1 MIGGTISRQS
11 LNKLLLSLIPKRCVY
26 SVFKRVSL
34 YLSPSLISRS
44 FTSLAFVSLAF
55 LRFPVSRLT
64 SSQHSFKLWLKFKI
78 WLKELTLS
86 ASLQRKFQRSV
97 SAYPIEGLMLV
108 PKLLRRTY
116 CDKPIDVD
124 ILRLLAIKN
133 RMQGATCG

>member
-1 MIGGTISRQS
+1 MIGGTISSQS

-64 SSQHSFKLWLKFKI
+64 SSQHSFKLWLK
-78 WLKELTLS
+78 ELTLS

-97 SAYPIEGLMLV
+97 SAYPIEGLVLV

-116 CDKPIDVD
+116 CDKPIDVN
-124 ILRLLAIKN
+124 ILRILAIKN